1 MPTDAEKLAIA
12 EEIIHEYVQ
21 RKSSFTLADVNAYL
35 TAGGKW
41 FAFSNTKVPDGKTDG
56 EADNPI
62 EAIYAARQKLAA
74 EKEAARTPE
83 ERRLAAENERLR
95 KALASIS
102 GLDVGAY
109 LHPTGTCIAIA
120 RKALDQGAPQ

>member
-12 EEIIHEYVQ
+12 EEILHEYVM
-21 RKSSFTLADVNAYL
+21 RKPSFKLVDVNAYL
-35 TAGGKW
+35 TEAGKW

-62 EAIYAARQKLAA
+62 EAVYLARQKLAA

-83 ERRLAAENERLR
+83 ERRLAAEVERLR
-95 KALASIS
+95 KALEK
-102 GLDVGAY
+102 
-109 LHPTGTCIAIA
+109 IA
-120 RKALDQGAPQ
+120 REPQIKWSYGAELAGIATKALEGAPQ

>member
-21 RKSSFTLADVNAYL
+21 RKPSFKLADVNAYL

-83 ERRLAAENERLR
+83 ERRLRGVLKQLLGCSVVRQCDTCERLIEQ
-95 KALASIS
+95 ALE
-102 GLDVGAY
+102 
-109 LHPTGTCIAIA
+109 
-120 RKALDQGAPQ
+120 QGA